1 MKRFAQFTTTLT
13 LTVAIPIA
21 IDAQVITNLDPVEL
35 PEIEIFGRKD
45 TFRQQD
51 IPTSDGG
58 DYLSRLSGLSGSRMG
73 GHGTDPIIRGQ
84 GQDRTTVLLD
94 GTGIHGG
101 CPNRMDPPT
110 SYAPVEFY
118 DSVRVLKGPQTLI
131 YGPGGSGGTVLF
143 ERTVTRFDDGEKLR
157 ASLDTGYT
165 DNGGAWYV
173 AADGTAG
180 NQEGQVRLLAST
192 RSAGNYRDGDGE
204 EVRSAYDQSGIS
216 AIGAWT
222 PSAHAQLEIGGEYT
236 TAKDVLFAG
245 ARMDSPDSTSKVLRL
260 RYRQSWEDGALRG
273 IDFDGGYAAVSHTM
287 DNYSLRPNNKMWM
300 LVPSDTSVWTGRLNA
315 RFQAGVGEI
324 QTGFNLKQTSADG
337 TRYAGPPGSDPA
349 MVNSY
354 MWPAVE
360 RSAIGVFGEY
370 RFNPDP
376 ESALIV
382 GLRLDRFD
390 NSADDT
396 SLNPPGMMMS
406 PDELYLYYY
415 GRSAPRTPQNG
426 LGALVRYERNLG
438 NKGLKTYVAAQRSL
452 RDADPT
458 ERYLAANNSV
468 PMMRWVGNPGLKLEQ
483 HLLAEAGLV
492 YQSERWLLAGSIHGD
507 WVDDYIL
514 RDRARGQSGIESSDR
529 ASIYRN
535 VDASLLG
542 FELEFAY
549 QITPSLRAN
558 AHVAYVRGTNTTE
571 DRPLAQIPP
580 LDGAVGLEYATDRF
594 RIGGQVRFAAEQDRV
609 DDSPMTGSGL
619 DGSETPG
626 WVTFD
631 LEGRYRFTDRI
642 EVRGGVRNL
651 FDSTYAVHVNR
662 ANLFESTPQKINE
675 PGRSIWIA
683 LNLAY

>member
-1 MKRFAQFTTTLT
+1 MIRFAQFTTLLT
-13 LTVAIPIA
+13 LTIVATTTIE
-21 IDAQVITNLDPVEL
+21 AQIITDLDPVEL
-35 PEIEIFGRKD
+35 PELEIFGRKEI
-45 TFRQQD
+45 FRQQD

-58 DYLSRLSGLSGSRMG
+58 EYLSRLSGISGSRMG

-131 YGPGGSGGTVLF
+131 YGPGGTGGTVLF
-143 ERTVTRFDDGEKLR
+143 ERTVTRFDGDEKLR

-165 DNGGAWYV
+165 DNSGAWYV

-180 NQEGQVRLLAST
+180 VPEGQVRLLAST

-204 EVRSAYDQSGIS
+204 EVRSAYDQSGVS

-222 PSAHAQLEIGGEYT
+222 PTENAQLEIGGEYT
-236 TAKDVLFAG
+236 TARDVLFAG

-287 DNYSLRPNNKMWM
+287 DNYSLRPNNMMWM

-315 RFQAGVGEI
+315 RIQAGIGEI

-337 TRYAGPPGSDPA
+337 TRYAGPPGTDPT

-406 PDELYLYYY
+406 PDELYLFYY
-415 GRSAPRTPQNG
+415 GRSEPRTPQNG

-458 ERYLAANNSV
+458 ERYLAADNRV
-468 PMMRWVGNPGLKLEQ
+468 PTMRWVGNPSLKLEQ

-514 RDRARGQSGIESSDR
+514 RDRARGQPGIGSSDR

-535 VDASLLG
+535 VDASFLG
-542 FELEFAY
+542 FELEFAH
-549 QITPSLRAN
+549 QITTNLRAN
-558 AHVAYVRGTNTTE
+558 ANVAYVQGTNTTE

-580 LDGAVGLEYATDRF
+580 LDGSLGLEYATDRF

-626 WVTFD
+626 WITFD
-631 LEGRYRFTDRI
+631 LDGRYRFTDRI

-662 ANLFESTPQKINE
+662 ANLFEATPQKINE